1 MSTFQYLLGI
11 FAALFTFGLV
21 VELLRR
27 RRLRERHAGWW
38 LFAGLIAILVSVFP
52 QVLSSIAGFLGFE
65 VPINLAFFASLLI
78 LFLVA
83 LQHSSELT
91 KLEAQ
96 NRTLVERLMILE
108 LRQETFQL
116 RQED

>member
-11 FAALFTFGLV
+11 LAALFTFGLV

-38 LFAGLIAILVSVFP
+38 LFAGIVAILVSVFP
-52 QVLSSIAGFLGFE
+52 QVLSSVAGILGFE

-96 NRTLVERLMILE
+96 NRTLVERMIILE
-108 LRQETFQL
+108 LRQETIQS
-116 RQED
+116 RQKD

>member
-11 FAALFTFGLV
+11 LGALFTFVLV

-38 LFAGLIAILVSVFP
+38 LFASFIAIIVSLFP
-52 QVLSSIAGFLGFE
+52 QLLSSVAELMGFE
-65 VPINLAFFASLLI
+65 VPINFAFFASLLI
-78 LFLVA
+78 LFLVV

-91 KLEAQ
+91 KLEDQ
-96 NRTLVERLMILE
+96 NRTLVERLVILE
-108 LRQETFQL
+108 QKQL
-116 RQED
+116 HNDEQTRD

>member
-11 FAALFTFGLV
+11 LAALFTFGLV

-38 LFAGLIAILVSVFP
+38 LFAGFIAILVSVFP
-52 QVLSSIAGFLGFE
+52 QLLSTIAEILGFE

-91 KLEAQ
+91 KLEDQ

-108 LRQETFQL
+108 LRQENPQL
-116 RQED
+116 GQKE